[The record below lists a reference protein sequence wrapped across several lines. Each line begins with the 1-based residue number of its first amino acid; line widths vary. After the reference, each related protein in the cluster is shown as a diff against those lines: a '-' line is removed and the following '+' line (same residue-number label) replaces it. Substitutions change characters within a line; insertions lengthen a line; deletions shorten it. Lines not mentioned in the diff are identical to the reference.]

1 MNRKIN
7 LRFVLILCVC
17 AAVVYCSVSIAA
29 CCLSNTNANRNEGMA
44 ATGRSPDNA
53 AKDSFYK
60 HRPFLR

>member
-29 CCLSNTNANRNEGMA
+29 CHLPNTNANGNAA
-44 ATGRSPDNA
+44 ATGSPPDNA

>member
-17 AAVVYCSVSIAA
+17 AAVVYCVVSIAA
-29 CCLSNTNANRNEGMA
+29 CYLPNAGANGNEGMVPTA
-44 ATGRSPDNA
+44 SSPDNA
-53 AKDSFYK
+53 AKDYFYK

>member
-17 AAVVYCSVSIAA
+17 AAVAYCSVSIAA
-29 CCLSNTNANRNEGMA
+29 CCLPNTNANGNAGIA
-44 ATGRSPDNA
+44 ATGSSPGNA

>member
-1 MNRKIN
+1 MNGKIN

-29 CCLSNTNANRNEGMA
+29 CHLPNTNPNGNAGITA
-44 ATGRSPDNA
+44 SSSSPDNA